1 MDSDKQ
7 IEVIGARVN
16 NLKNVDVSI
25 PRDKLTVI
33 TGLSGS
39 GKSSLAFDT
48 IFAEGQRR
56 YIDTFSSYARG
67 YIGTMERPD
76 VDKITGLSPVISIDQ
91 KTTQKNPRS
100 TVGTITEIY
109 DYLRLLFARAGEA
122 YSYLSGE
129 KMVHYTDE
137 QIVEMIAKEY
147 AGKKIYLLAPLVN
160 NRKGHYKE
168 LFDTVRKKGF
178 LQVRVDGAI
187 KDLVF
192 GMKVDRYSNHNIELV
207 VDKLRVTQ
215 EGEEDTRRLRQ
226 SVDKAMTQ
234 GNGVMMIMEQ
244 AAADGQ
250 QDAVR
255 FLSRNLMCPVTGLSY
270 PEPAPHSFSF
280 NSPSGWCP
288 TCHGLGKVLTR
299 KTEKQAAEVDEIIRD
314 EDNWF
319 ARLVD
324 YPVQEE
330 LEEEATNSEWSVCP
344 DCGGKRLNKEALSY
358 RFAGKSIAELSD
370 MDIDELL
377 EFLESGKWKEESSE
391 KVRAVAEPILK
402 EICAR
407 LRFMQSVGL
416 TYLSLSRSSESL
428 SGGESQRIRLATQI
442 GSRLVNVLYIL
453 DEPSIGLHQRDN
465 QRLIRS
471 LKELR
476 DMGNSVI
483 VVEHDEQIMR
493 EADYI
498 VDIGPKAGRLGGK
511 IMFQGTPEQMLQS
524 DCLTAKWLRG
534 EKKIPEYRNTEL
546 SEHQLQLFGC
556 RGNNL
561 KNIDVAFPLGKM
573 IGVTGV
579 SGSGKSTLINQTLY
593 PILSQHFYRSLTKPL
608 AYDRIEGIEYIDKV
622 IAVDQ
627 SPIGRTP
634 RSNPATYTNVFNDI
648 RELFAQLPES
658 KIRAWKAGRFSFNTK
673 GGRCENCAGNGYKTI
688 QMHFLPDV
696 YVPCEVCGGKRYNK
710 ETLEVKFKGKTISD
724 VLDMTVNQAVE
735 FFESQ
740 PYILK
745 KIKTIQDVGL
755 GYIKLG
761 QSSTTLSGG
770 ESQRIKLATELS
782 RPSTGKTLYILD
794 EPTTGLHF
802 EDIHILLNVLRRLV
816 DKGNTVIIIEHN
828 LDVIKA
834 CDYLIDL
841 GIEGGKE
848 GGNIVAQGTID
859 DLKNNPASITGK
871 YL

>member
-129 KMVHYTDE
+129 KMVHYTDQ

-178 LQVRVDGAI
+178 LQVRVDGEI

-234 GNGVMMIMEQ
+234 GNGVMMIVEQ

-358 RFAGKSIAELSD
+358 RFAGKTIAELSD

-498 VDIGPKAGRLGGK
+498 VDIGPIAGRLGGK

-648 RELFAQLPES
+648 RDLFAQLPES

>member
-178 LQVRVDGAI
+178 LQVRVDGEI

-244 AAADGQ
+244 AASDGQ

-358 RFAGKSIAELSD
+358 RFAGKTIAELSD

-377 EFLESGKWKEESSE
+377 EFLERGKWKEESSE

>member
-234 GNGVMMIMEQ
+234 GNGVMMIVEQ

-330 LEEEATNSEWSVCP
+330 LEEEATNSEWSICP

-358 RFAGKSIAELSD
+358 RFAGKTIAELSD

-648 RELFAQLPES
+648 RDLFAQLPES

>member
-358 RFAGKSIAELSD
+358 RFAGKTIAELSD

-648 RELFAQLPES
+648 RDLFAQLPES

>member
-1 MDSDKQ
+1 
-7 IEVIGARVN
+7 
-16 NLKNVDVSI
+16 
-25 PRDKLTVI
+25 
-33 TGLSGS
+33 
-39 GKSSLAFDT
+39 
-48 IFAEGQRR
+48 
-56 YIDTFSSYARG
+56 
-67 YIGTMERPD
+67 
-76 VDKITGLSPVISIDQ
+76 
-91 KTTQKNPRS
+91 
-100 TVGTITEIY
+100 
-109 DYLRLLFARAGEA
+109 
-122 YSYLSGE
+122 
-129 KMVHYTDE
+129 
-137 QIVEMIAKEY
+137 
-147 AGKKIYLLAPLVN
+147 
-160 NRKGHYKE
+160 
-168 LFDTVRKKGF
+168 
-178 LQVRVDGAI
+178 
-187 KDLVF
+187 
-192 GMKVDRYSNHNIELV
+192 
-207 VDKLRVTQ
+207 
-215 EGEEDTRRLRQ
+215 
-226 SVDKAMTQ
+226 MTQ
-234 GNGVMMIMEQ
+234 GNGVMMIVEQ

-358 RFAGKSIAELSD
+358 RFAGKTIAELSD

>member
-234 GNGVMMIMEQ
+234 GNGVMMIVEQ

-358 RFAGKSIAELSD
+358 RFAGKTIAELSD

-648 RELFAQLPES
+648 RDLFAQLPES

>member
-1 MDSDKQ
+1 
-7 IEVIGARVN
+7 
-16 NLKNVDVSI
+16 
-25 PRDKLTVI
+25 
-33 TGLSGS
+33 
-39 GKSSLAFDT
+39 
-48 IFAEGQRR
+48 
-56 YIDTFSSYARG
+56 
-67 YIGTMERPD
+67 
-76 VDKITGLSPVISIDQ
+76 
-91 KTTQKNPRS
+91 
-100 TVGTITEIY
+100 
-109 DYLRLLFARAGEA
+109 
-122 YSYLSGE
+122 
-129 KMVHYTDE
+129 
-137 QIVEMIAKEY
+137 MIAKEY

-178 LQVRVDGAI
+178 LQVRVDGEI

-244 AAADGQ
+244 AASDGQ

-358 RFAGKSIAELSD
+358 RFAGKTIAELSD

-377 EFLESGKWKEESSE
+377 EFLERGKWKEESSE

>member
-137 QIVEMIAKEY
+137 QIVEMIAKDY

-178 LQVRVDGAI
+178 LQVRVDGEI

-234 GNGVMMIMEQ
+234 GNGVMMIVEQ
-244 AAADGQ
+244 AASDGQ

-358 RFAGKSIAELSD
+358 RFAGKTIAELSD

>member
-234 GNGVMMIMEQ
+234 GNGVMMIVEQ
-244 AAADGQ
+244 AAADGL

>member
-16 NLKNVDVSI
+16 NLKNVDVTI

-129 KMVHYTDE
+129 KMVHYTDQ

-178 LQVRVDGAI
+178 LQVRVDGEI

-244 AAADGQ
+244 AASDGQ

-299 KTEKQAAEVDEIIRD
+299 KAEKQAAEVDEIIRD

-358 RFAGKSIAELSD
+358 RFAGKTIAELSD